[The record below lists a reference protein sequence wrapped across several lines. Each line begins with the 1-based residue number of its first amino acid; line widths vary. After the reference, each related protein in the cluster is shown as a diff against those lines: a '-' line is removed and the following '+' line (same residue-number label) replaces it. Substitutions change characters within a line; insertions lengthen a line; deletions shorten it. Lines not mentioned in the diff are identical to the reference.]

1 MNRISTQ
8 KGIEN
13 FVSKISNSMTML
25 PVLPANLRVACISIL
40 AQCGKLFNLQP
51 VSNSKTYG
59 SLSLENYYKKFM
71 VRKGPVLTTAGC
83 YAVPISNNKAYLP
96 PFYILSDSMVQ
107 SNIKPPVWKQ
117 F

>member
-1 MNRISTQ
+1 
-8 KGIEN
+8 
-13 FVSKISNSMTML
+13 ML
-25 PVLPANLRVACISIL
+25 PLLPANLRVAGNSTL
-40 AQCGKLFNLQP
+40 TQYKKLFQPSP
-51 VSNSKTYG
+51 VSHSETCG
-59 SLSLENYYKKFM
+59 SFSLQNYYNKFI
-71 VRKGPVLTTAGC
+71 VRKGPFLKTAGW